1 MAEEIIITASRA
13 DIDDVVFSAAQ
24 EYAETTP
31 LSLRERMKLTLE
43 LSDRIML
50 GIDEL
55 GGAAKRSDNAKK
67 AAMARHAKPKP
78 TPGPAIP
85 TPDPLGRPAPTV
97 DPSQGIAPPP
107 LLVKPPANEQATTAP
122 LPPPPHPALMPQ
134 GAPAAPQPF
143 GAPPA

>member
-1 MAEEIIITASRA
+1 MEEIIITASRA

-43 LSDRIML
+43 ISDRIML
-50 GIDEL
+50 GIDSL
-55 GGAAKRSDNAKK
+55 GSAAKRSENAKK
-67 AAMARHAKPKP
+67 AAIARHNKPK
-78 TPGPAIP
+78 PGPAIP
-85 TPDPLGRPAPTV
+85 V
-97 DPSQGIAPPP
+97 DPTQGQSP
-107 LLVKPPANEQATTAP
+107 LVKPPVAEQAVQQTTAP

-134 GAPAAPQPF
+134 APGPGAQPF